1 MEPFTLSTGRT
12 VDGDFNFTSWAQVS
26 SQLFSTI
33 KTIGY
38 KVAWLPLLLERVGV
52 RRIKSRNYMPL
63 IPAFPATAPA
73 LPYYPYS
80 CR

>member
-1 MEPFTLSTGRT
+1 MGTGIFTA
-12 VDGDFNFTSWAQVS
+12 FQYNK
-26 SQLFSTI
+26 

-38 KVAWLPLLLERVGV
+38 KANWLPLLLERVGV

-63 IPAFPATAPA
+63 IPAFPATTPA